1 MEFQVSA
8 RKWRPQKFSE
18 LIGQEHIVRTL
29 HNAIEMDRVA
39 HAYLFSG
46 TRGVG
51 KTTTARLLAKALNC
65 TEGPTAEPCDQCN
78 FCIEIRD
85 GISVDVME
93 IDGASNNGVGEVR
106 DLIDNIQYSTSAC
119 RFKVYIIDEV
129 HMLSKNAFN
138 ALLKTLEEPPPQV
151 VFIFATT
158 ELTKIPETI
167 LSRCQCFEFKP
178 LTHQQIIDQLQAICK
193 HDGITI
199 DPHSLEEI
207 AKNGAGSM
215 RDAQSLLDQVI
226 AFCGKEIDP
235 GAVEAVLGIV
245 GQNALAAFVDC
256 IQQRDAAGLLQQ
268 VSEVIVHGK
277 DLGYF
282 CRDLIEYL
290 RNLMLV
296 KVAGNAETLLSGQTT
311 HWDTLKKQAAS
322 FQPDELQQMFQVL
335 SKAEMEMKRSSLP
348 QIVFEMAVLRLTDV
362 RPMQEIDALID
373 KINRMEA
380 PAPAKTSAPLP
391 GRGDTPPIKKAAPA
405 PAQSVPKRDEPVEP
419 PNAPSDHGRQSTV
432 SETSSGASPA
442 PPSSEGVWQKIR
454 AAAGTIKRPLGTYL
468 DNCQL
473 TALDAKEMRLSFPDP
488 YTMGLV
494 EKDENFEALK
504 EAVAEV
510 CGKPDMKIKLQLG
523 KTPSAPAVDV
533 PDPPEPEEPKGKSHK
548 KKGSSSEEEVLK
560 DALDIFGGIVI
571 R

>member
-1 MEFQVSA
+1 
-8 RKWRPQKFSE
+8 
-18 LIGQEHIVRTL
+18 
-29 HNAIEMDRVA
+29 
-39 HAYLFSG
+39 
-46 TRGVG
+46 
-51 KTTTARLLAKALNC
+51 
-65 TEGPTAEPCDQCN
+65 
-78 FCIEIRD
+78 
-85 GISVDVME
+85 ME

-119 RFKVYIIDEV
+119 RFKVYIIDEI
-129 HMLSKNAFN
+129 HMLSKAAFN
-138 ALLKTLEEPPPQV
+138 ALLKTLEEPPPKV

-178 LTHQQIIDQLQAICK
+178 LTLQQIIDQLKAICE
-193 HDGITI
+193 HDGIQI
-199 DPHSLEEI
+199 DPHNLEEI

-245 GQNALAAFVDC
+245 GQNALANFVDC
-256 IQQRDAAGLLQQ
+256 VMQRDAAGLLQQ
-268 VSEVIVHGK
+268 VSEVVAHGK

-296 KVAGNAETLLSGQTT
+296 KVAGNAESLLSGQTA
-311 HWDTLKKQAAS
+311 HLDTLKKQAAS
-322 FQPDELQQMFQVL
+322 FEPDELQQMFQVL

-348 QIVFEMAVLRLTDV
+348 QILFEMAVLRLTDV

-373 KINRMEA
+373 KINSMEGSSATGGGA
-380 PAPAKTSAPLP
+380 PSPVRGEASSA
-391 GRGDTPPIKKAAPA
+391 KKAPPA
-405 PAQSVPKRDEPVEP
+405 PAQSAPKRDEPVDP
-419 PNAPSDHGRQSTV
+419 PNVPGDRRQASTV
-432 SETSSGASPA
+432 NEICSGASPV
-442 PPSSEGVWQKIR
+442 PSSSEVLQKIR
-454 AAAGTIKRPLGTYL
+454 SAAGAIKRSLGTYL

-473 TALDAKEMRLSFPDP
+473 TALDAKEMRLSFSDP

-494 EKDENFEALK
+494 EKEENFEALK

-510 CGKPDMKIKLQLG
+510 CGEPELKITLQLG
-523 KTPSAPAVDV
+523 TTTAAPATDT
-533 PDPPEPEEPKGKSHK
+533 PAPPEPEQPKGK
-548 KKGSSSEEEVLK
+548 GSAKRGSATEEEILK
-560 DALDIFGGIVI
+560 DALDVFGGIVI

>member
-1 MEFQVSA
+1 MDFQVSA

-29 HNAIEMDRVA
+29 HNAIGMDRVA

-65 TEGPTAEPCDQCN
+65 VEGPTPEPCDKCN

-119 RFKVYIIDEV
+119 RFKVYIIDEI
-129 HMLSKNAFN
+129 HMLSKAAFN
-138 ALLKTLEEPPPQV
+138 ALLKTLEEPPPKV

-178 LTHQQIIDQLQAICK
+178 LTHLQIINQLKAICGN
-193 HDGITI
+193 DGIQI
-199 DPHSLEEI
+199 DPQSLEEI

-226 AFCGKEIDP
+226 AFCGKEIDA

-245 GQNALAAFVDC
+245 GQNALASFIDC
-256 IQQRDAAGLLQQ
+256 VMHRDAAGLLQQ
-268 VSEVIVHGK
+268 VSEVITHGK

-296 KVAGNAETLLSGQTT
+296 KVAGNAESLLSGQTT
-311 HWDTLKKQAAS
+311 HLEILKNQADS

-348 QIVFEMAVLRLTDV
+348 QILFEMAVLRLTDV
-362 RPMQEIDALID
+362 RPLQEIDALID
-373 KINRMEA
+373 KINRMGG
-380 PAPAKTSAPLP
+380 PFP
-391 GRGDTPPIKKAAPA
+391 GKA
-405 PAQSVPKRDEPVEP
+405 
-419 PNAPSDHGRQSTV
+419 
-432 SETSSGASPA
+432 
-442 PPSSEGVWQKIR
+442 
-454 AAAGTIKRPLGTYL
+454 
-468 DNCQL
+468 
-473 TALDAKEMRLSFPDP
+473 
-488 YTMGLV
+488 
-494 EKDENFEALK
+494 
-504 EAVAEV
+504 
-510 CGKPDMKIKLQLG
+510 
-523 KTPSAPAVDV
+523 
-533 PDPPEPEEPKGKSHK
+533 
-548 KKGSSSEEEVLK
+548 
-560 DALDIFGGIVI
+560 
-571 R
+571 

>member
-65 TEGPTAEPCDQCN
+65 EQGPTPEPCDQCN
-78 FCIEIRD
+78 FCKEIRE
-85 GISVDVME
+85 GYSVDVLE
-93 IDGASNNGVGEVR
+93 IDGASNTGVNEVR
-106 DLIDNIQYSTSAC
+106 ELIDNVQYSTSAC
-119 RFKVYIIDEV
+119 RFKIYIIDEV

-158 ELTKIPETI
+158 ELIKIPETI

-178 LTHQQIIDQLQAICK
+178 LTQQQIIGQLKAICE
-193 HDGITI
+193 HDGIRI

-226 AFCGKEIDP
+226 AFCGQEIEP
-235 GAVEAVLGIV
+235 GAVESVLGVV
-245 GQNALAAFVDC
+245 GQNALSTFIDC
-256 IQQRDAAGLLQQ
+256 VLQKDAAGLLQQ
-268 VSEVIVHGK
+268 VKEVIEHGK

-296 KVAGNAETLLSGQTT
+296 KVAANAESLLSGQAA
-311 HWDTLKKQAAS
+311 HLDTLKKQAAS
-322 FQPDELQQMFQVL
+322 FGTDELQQMFHVL
-335 SKAEMEMKRSSLP
+335 SKAEMEMKRSSQP
-348 QIVFEMAVLRLTDV
+348 QMLFEMAVLRLTEV
-362 RPMQEIDALID
+362 RPLQEIDALID
-373 KINRMEA
+373 QINRMEGPSPVRGA
-380 PAPAKTSAPLP
+380 TPAARKAEAAPPQPAP
-391 GRGDTPPIKKAAPA
+391 RRQD
-405 PAQSVPKRDEPVEP
+405 PVEP
-419 PNAPSDHGRQSTV
+419 ADPPPPPVAEHNA
-432 SETSSGASPA
+432 
-442 PPSSEGVWQKIR
+442 WQKIR
-454 AAAGTIKRPLGTYL
+454 SAAGALKRPLGTYL
-468 DNCQL
+468 DNCRL
-473 TALDAKEMRLSFPDP
+473 TVLDGKEMRLSFPDP
-488 YTMGLV
+488 YTMDLV
-494 EKDENFEALK
+494 AKEENFEALK

-510 CGKPDMKIKLQLG
+510 CGQPDIKIKLQLAS
-523 KTPSAPAVDV
+523 SAPAANA
-533 PDPPEPEEPKGKSHK
+533 PAAAEPEPPTSQVDA
-548 KKGSSSEEEVLK
+548 KKGSASEEEILK
-560 DALDIFGGIVI
+560 DALDVFGGIVI

>member
-65 TEGPTAEPCDQCN
+65 EQGPTPEPCDQCN
-78 FCIEIRD
+78 FCREIRD
-85 GISVDVME
+85 GYSVDVLE
-93 IDGASNNGVGEVR
+93 IDGASNRGINEVR
-106 DLIDNIQYSTSAC
+106 DLIENVQYSTSAC
-119 RFKVYIIDEV
+119 RFKIYIIDEV
-129 HMLSKNAFN
+129 HMLTKEAFN

-158 ELTKIPETI
+158 ELIKIPETI

-178 LTHQQIIDQLQAICK
+178 LTQQQIIGQLKAICE
-193 HDGITI
+193 HDGIRI

-226 AFCGKEIDP
+226 AFCGTEIEP
-235 GAVEAVLGIV
+235 GAVESVLGVV
-245 GQNALAAFVDC
+245 GQDALASFVDC
-256 IQQRDAAGLLQQ
+256 VIQKDAAGLLEQ
-268 VSEVIVHGK
+268 VKEVIEHGK

-296 KVAGNAETLLSGQTT
+296 KVAANAESLLSGQTI
-311 HWDTLKKQAAS
+311 HLDTLKKQAAS
-322 FQPDELQQMFQVL
+322 FEADELHQMFQVL
-335 SKAEMEMKRSSLP
+335 SKAEMEMKRSSRP
-348 QIVFEMAVLRLTDV
+348 QMLFEMAVLRLTEV
-362 RPMQEIDALID
+362 RPLREIDRLID
-373 KINRMEA
+373 QINRMEESS
-380 PAPAKTSAPLP
+380 PV
-391 GRGDTPPIKKAAPA
+391 RGAAPA
-405 PAQSVPKRDEPVEP
+405 ARKAEAAPAQPAPRRQDPVEP
-419 PNAPSDHGRQSTV
+419 AD
-432 SETSSGASPA
+432 
-442 PPSSEGVWQKIR
+442 PPPPPDAENNTWQKIR
-454 AAAGTIKRPLGTYL
+454 SAAGALKRPLGTYL
-468 DNCQL
+468 DNCRL
-473 TALDAKEMRLSFPDP
+473 TALDGKEMHLSFPDP
-488 YTMGLV
+488 YTLGLV
-494 EKDENFEALK
+494 EKEENFAALK
-504 EAVAEV
+504 AAVAEV
-510 CGKPDMKIKLQLG
+510 CGQPDIKIKLELAS
-523 KTPSAPAVDV
+523 SAPAAA
-533 PDPPEPEEPKGKSHK
+533 EPEQSTSKGSG
-548 KKGSSSEEEVLK
+548 KKGSASEKEILK
-560 DALDIFGGIVI
+560 DALDVFGGIVI

>member
-1 MEFQVSA
+1 MDFQVSA

-65 TEGPTAEPCDQCN
+65 EQGPTPEPCDQCN
-78 FCIEIRD
+78 FCKEIRD

-129 HMLSKNAFN
+129 HMLSKAAFN
-138 ALLKTLEEPPPQV
+138 ALLKTLEEPPPKV

-178 LTHQQIIDQLQAICK
+178 LTHQQIIDQLKAICEN
-193 HDGITI
+193 DGIQI

-245 GQNALAAFVDC
+245 GQNALVAFIDC
-256 IQQRDAAGLLQQ
+256 VMQRDGAGLLQQ
-268 VSEVIVHGK
+268 VSEVIAHGK

-296 KVAGNAETLLSGQTT
+296 KVAGNAESLLSGQTT
-311 HWDTLKKQAAS
+311 HLDTLKKQAAS

-348 QIVFEMAVLRLTDV
+348 QILFEMAVLRLTDV
-362 RPMQEIDALID
+362 RPLQEIDALID
-373 KINRMEA
+373 KINRMEGPS
-380 PAPAKTSAPLP
+380 PAGSSAPLP
-391 GRGDTPPIKKAAPA
+391 VRGETSPAKKAPPA
-405 PAQSVPKRDEPVEP
+405 PAQSAPKRDEPVDP
-419 PNAPSDHGRQSTV
+419 PNVPGDRRQASTV
-432 SETSSGASPA
+432 NQL
-442 PPSSEGVWQKIR
+442 PPSSEGAWQKIR
-454 AAAGTIKRPLGTYL
+454 SAAGAIKRPLGTYL

-494 EKDENFEALK
+494 EKEDNFEALQ
-504 EAVAEV
+504 EAVTQV
-510 CGKPDMKIKLQLG
+510 CGQPELKITLQLR
-523 KTPSAPAVDV
+523 TTASAESAPEA
-533 PDPPEPEEPKGKSHK
+533 PEPEQPKGKGPGK
-548 KKGSSSEEEVLK
+548 KASASEEEILK
-560 DALDIFGGIVI
+560 DALDVFGGIVI

>member
-1 MEFQVSA
+1 MDFQVSA

-29 HNAIEMDRVA
+29 HNAIGMDRVA

-65 TEGPTAEPCDQCN
+65 VEGPTAEPCDQCN
-78 FCIEIRD
+78 FCKEIRD

-119 RFKVYIIDEV
+119 RFKVYIIDEI
-129 HMLSKNAFN
+129 HMLSKAAFN
-138 ALLKTLEEPPPQV
+138 ALLKTLEEPPAQV

-178 LTHQQIIDQLQAICK
+178 LTHQQIINQLKAICEN
-193 HDGITI
+193 DGIQI
-199 DPHSLEEI
+199 DPQSLEEI

-226 AFCGKEIDP
+226 AFCGKEIDA
-235 GAVEAVLGIV
+235 GAVESVLGIV
-245 GQNALAAFVDC
+245 GQSALANFVDC
-256 IQQRDAAGLLQQ
+256 VIQKDSAGLLQQ
-268 VSEVIVHGK
+268 VSEVIAHGK

-296 KVAGNAETLLSGQTT
+296 KVAGNAESLLSGQTT
-311 HWDTLKKQAAS
+311 HLDTLKKQAAS
-322 FQPDELQQMFQVL
+322 FQSDELQQMFQVL

-348 QIVFEMAVLRLTDV
+348 QILFEMAVLRLADV

-373 KINRMEA
+373 KINRMEG
-380 PAPAKTSAPLP
+380 PSSAKTSAPLP
-391 GRGDTPPIKKAAPA
+391 ERGDTLPIKKSAPA
-405 PAQSVPKRDEPVEP
+405 PAQPAPKRDQPVDS
-419 PNAPSDHGRQSTV
+419 PNAPEDRRQASTV
-432 SETSSGASPA
+432 NPLSSSSQGAW
-442 PPSSEGVWQKIR
+442 EQIR
-454 AAAGTIKRPLGTYL
+454 SAAGAIKRPLGTYL
-468 DNCQL
+468 DNCQM
-473 TALDAKEMRLSFPDP
+473 TALDKQEMRLSFPDP

-494 EKDENFEALK
+494 EKEENFEALQ
-504 EAVAEV
+504 EAVAKV
-510 CGKPDMKIKLQLG
+510 CRNPEMKIILQLG
-523 KTPSAPAVDV
+523 QAPSAVTVDA
-533 PDPPEPEEPKGKSHK
+533 PDPVGPEAPKSKASS
-548 KKGSSSEEEVLK
+548 KKGSASEEEILK
-560 DALDIFGGIVI
+560 DALDVFGGIVI

>member
-65 TEGPTAEPCDQCN
+65 EQGPTPEPCDQCN
-78 FCIEIRD
+78 FCKEIRD
-85 GISVDVME
+85 GYSVDVLE
-93 IDGASNNGVGEVR
+93 IDGASNRGINEVR
-106 DLIDNIQYSTSAC
+106 DLIENVQYSTSAC
-119 RFKVYIIDEV
+119 RFKIYIIDEV
-129 HMLSKNAFN
+129 HMLTKEAFN

-158 ELTKIPETI
+158 ELIKIPETI

-178 LTHQQIIDQLQAICK
+178 LTQQQIIGQLKAICE
-193 HDGITI
+193 HDGIRI

-226 AFCGKEIDP
+226 AFCGTEIEP
-235 GAVEAVLGIV
+235 GAVESVLGVV
-245 GQNALAAFVDC
+245 GQDALASFVDC
-256 IQQRDAAGLLQQ
+256 VIQKDAAGLLEQ
-268 VSEVIVHGK
+268 VKEVIEHGK

-296 KVAGNAETLLSGQTT
+296 KVAANAESLLSGQTI
-311 HWDTLKKQAAS
+311 HLDTLKKQVAS
-322 FQPDELQQMFQVL
+322 FEADELHQMFQVL
-335 SKAEMEMKRSSLP
+335 SKAEMEMKRSSRP
-348 QIVFEMAVLRLTDV
+348 QMLFEMAVLRLTEV
-362 RPMQEIDALID
+362 RPLQEIDRLID
-373 KINRMEA
+373 QINRMEE
-380 PAPAKTSAPLP
+380 PSPVQ
-391 GRGDTPPIKKAAPA
+391 DAAPA
-405 PAQSVPKRDEPVEP
+405 ARKAEAAPAQPAPRRQDPVEP
-419 PNAPSDHGRQSTV
+419 AD
-432 SETSSGASPA
+432 
-442 PPSSEGVWQKIR
+442 PPPPPDTENNTWQKIR
-454 AAAGTIKRPLGTYL
+454 SAAGAIKRPLGTYL
-468 DNCQL
+468 DNCRL
-473 TALDAKEMRLSFPDP
+473 TALDGKEMHLSFPDP
-488 YTMGLV
+488 YTLGLV
-494 EKDENFEALK
+494 EKEENFAALK
-504 EAVAEV
+504 TAVAEV
-510 CGKPDMKIKLQLG
+510 CGQPDIKIKLELAS
-523 KTPSAPAVDV
+523 SAPAAA
-533 PDPPEPEEPKGKSHK
+533 EPEQPTSKGSG
-548 KKGSSSEEEVLK
+548 KKGSASEEEILK
-560 DALDIFGGIVI
+560 DALDVFGGIVI

>member
-29 HNAIEMDRVA
+29 HNAIKMDRVA

-65 TEGPTAEPCDQCN
+65 EQGPTPEPCDQCN
-78 FCIEIRD
+78 FCKEIRD
-85 GISVDVME
+85 GYSVDVLE
-93 IDGASNNGVGEVR
+93 IDGASNRGINEVR
-106 DLIDNIQYSTSAC
+106 DLIENVQYSTSAC
-119 RFKVYIIDEV
+119 RFKIYIIDEV
-129 HMLSKNAFN
+129 HMLTKEAFN

-158 ELTKIPETI
+158 ELIKIPETI

-178 LTHQQIIDQLQAICK
+178 LTQQQIIGQLKAICE

-226 AFCGKEIDP
+226 AFCGTEIEP
-235 GAVEAVLGIV
+235 GAVESVLGVV
-245 GQNALAAFVDC
+245 GQDALATFVDC
-256 IQQRDAAGLLQQ
+256 VIQKDAAGLLEQ
-268 VSEVIVHGK
+268 VKEVIEHGK

-296 KVAGNAETLLSGQTT
+296 KVAANAESLLSGQTI
-311 HWDTLKKQAAS
+311 HLDTLKKQVAS
-322 FQPDELQQMFQVL
+322 FEADELHQMFQVL
-335 SKAEMEMKRSSLP
+335 SKAEMEMKRSSRP
-348 QIVFEMAVLRLTDV
+348 QMLFEMAVLRLTEV
-362 RPMQEIDALID
+362 RPLQEIDALID
-373 KINRMEA
+373 QINRMEEPSPVRDA
-380 PAPAKTSAPLP
+380 ASAA
-391 GRGDTPPIKKAAPA
+391 RKAEAAPA
-405 PAQSVPKRDEPVEP
+405 QPASRRQDPVEP
-419 PNAPSDHGRQSTV
+419 AD
-432 SETSSGASPA
+432 
-442 PPSSEGVWQKIR
+442 PPPPPDTENNTWQKIR
-454 AAAGTIKRPLGTYL
+454 STAGAIKRPLGTYL
-468 DNCQL
+468 DNCRL
-473 TALDAKEMRLSFPDP
+473 TALDGKEMHLSFPDP
-488 YTMGLV
+488 YTLGRV
-494 EKDENFEALK
+494 EKEENFAALK

-510 CGKPDMKIKLQLG
+510 CGQPDIKIKLELAS
-523 KTPSAPAVDV
+523 SAPAAA
-533 PDPPEPEEPKGKSHK
+533 EPEQPTSKGSG
-548 KKGSSSEEEVLK
+548 KKGSASEEEILK
-560 DALDIFGGIVI
+560 DALDVFGGIVI

>member
-65 TEGPTAEPCDQCN
+65 TEGPTAEPCDKCN

>member
-1 MEFQVSA
+1 MDFQVSA

-29 HNAIEMDRVA
+29 HNAIGMDRVA

-65 TEGPTAEPCDQCN
+65 AEGPTPEPCDQCN
-78 FCIEIRD
+78 FCKEIRD

-93 IDGASNNGVGEVR
+93 IDGASNNGVAEVR

-158 ELTKIPETI
+158 ELIKIPETI

-178 LTHQQIIDQLQAICK
+178 LTLQQITDQLKAICE
-193 HDGITI
+193 HDGIQI
-199 DPHSLEEI
+199 DQHNLEEI

-245 GQNALAAFVDC
+245 GQNALANFIDC
-256 IQQRDAAGLLQQ
+256 VMQRDAAGLLQQ
-268 VSEVIVHGK
+268 VSEVIAHGK

-296 KVAGNAETLLSGQTT
+296 KVAGNAESLLSGQTT
-311 HWDTLKKQAAS
+311 HLDTLKKQAAS
-322 FQPDELQQMFQVL
+322 FEPDELHQMFQVL
-335 SKAEMEMKRSSLP
+335 STVEMEMKRSSLP
-348 QIVFEMAVLRLTDV
+348 QILFEMAVLRLTDV

-373 KINRMEA
+373 KINTMEG
-380 PAPAKTSAPLP
+380 PSPEKTSAPQ
-391 GRGDTPPIKKAAPA
+391 RGEGQSAIKAAPA
-405 PAQSVPKRDEPVEP
+405 PAQSAPKRDEPVD
-419 PNAPSDHGRQSTV
+419 PSNVPGDRRQPSTV
-432 SETSSGASPA
+432 NPLP
-442 PPSSEGVWQKIR
+442 PPSEGAWQKIR
-454 AAAGTIKRPLGTYL
+454 SAAGAIKRPLGTYL

-494 EKDENFEALK
+494 EKEENFEALQ

-510 CGKPDMKIKLQLG
+510 CGKPDIKIKLQLG
-523 KTPSAPAVDV
+523 TTPSAPGADA
-533 PDPPEPEEPKGKSHK
+533 PDSGKPEQPKGKGPG
-548 KKGSSSEEEVLK
+548 KKGSASEEEILK

>member
-1 MEFQVSA
+1 
-8 RKWRPQKFSE
+8 
-18 LIGQEHIVRTL
+18 
-29 HNAIEMDRVA
+29 MDRVA

-65 TEGPTAEPCDQCN
+65 VEGPTAEPCDQCN

-119 RFKVYIIDEV
+119 RFKVYIIDEI
-129 HMLSKNAFN
+129 HMLSKAAFN
-138 ALLKTLEEPPPQV
+138 ALLKTLEEPPPKV

-178 LTHQQIIDQLQAICK
+178 LTHQQIINQLKAICEN
-193 HDGITI
+193 DGIQI

-245 GQNALAAFVDC
+245 GHNALATFVDC
-256 IQQRDAAGLLQQ
+256 VMQRDAAGLLQQ
-268 VSEVIVHGK
+268 VSEVIAHGK

-311 HWDTLKKQAAS
+311 HLDTLKKQATS

-348 QIVFEMAVLRLTDV
+348 QILFEMAVLRLTDV
-362 RPMQEIDALID
+362 RPLQEIDALID
-373 KINRMEA
+373 KINHMEG
-380 PAPAKTSAPLP
+380 PSPAKTNAPLP
-391 GRGDTPPIKKAAPA
+391 ERGESSLARKAAPE
-405 PAQSVPKRDEPVEP
+405 PAQPAPKRQEPIEPSDPAPSVP
-419 PNAPSDHGRQSTV
+419 Q
-432 SETSSGASPA
+432 PA
-442 PPSSEGVWQKIR
+442 ANDNLWQKIR
-454 AAAGTIKRPLGTYL
+454 TAAGSIKRPLGTYL
-468 DNCQL
+468 DNCQM
-473 TALDAKEMRLSFPDP
+473 TVFDAKEIRLNFPDP

-494 EKDENFEALK
+494 EKEENFEALQ
-504 EAVAEV
+504 EAVAQV
-510 CGKPDMKIKLQLG
+510 CGKTDMKIILQMG
-523 KTPSAPAVDV
+523 KAAAAPATEA
-533 PDPPEPEEPKGKSHK
+533 PEPAASEPSKGKSTG
-548 KKGSSSEEEVLK
+548 KKGSASEEEILK
-560 DALDIFGGIVI
+560 DALDVFGGIVI

>member
-29 HNAIEMDRVA
+29 HNAIGMDRVA

-65 TEGPTAEPCDQCN
+65 TEGPTPEPCDQCD
-78 FCIEIRD
+78 FCKEIRD

-119 RFKVYIIDEV
+119 RFKVYIIDEI
-129 HMLSKNAFN
+129 HMLSKAAFN
-138 ALLKTLEEPPPQV
+138 ALLKTLEEPPSQV

-178 LTHQQIIDQLQAICK
+178 LTHQQIIDQLKAICEN
-193 HDGITI
+193 DGIQI

-235 GAVEAVLGIV
+235 GAVESVLGIV
-245 GQNALAAFVDC
+245 GQNALATFVDFV
-256 IQQRDAAGLLQQ
+256 IQRDGAGLLQQ
-268 VSEVIVHGK
+268 VAEVIAHGK

-296 KVAGNAETLLSGQTT
+296 KVAGNAESLLSGQTT
-311 HWDTLKKQAAS
+311 HLDTLKKQAAS

-348 QIVFEMAVLRLTDV
+348 QILFEMAVLRLTDV
-362 RPMQEIDALID
+362 RPMQEIDALIG
-373 KINRMEA
+373 KINRMEVPSPSGRSA
-380 PAPAKTSAPLP
+380 PPIPGAAQTAQKAAPVQPAPAK
-391 GRGDTPPIKKAAPA
+391 
-405 PAQSVPKRDEPVEP
+405 RDPVELSDL
-419 PNAPSDHGRQSTV
+419 PNAPGDRGQVSTANPL
-432 SETSSGASPA
+432 SSSV
-442 PPSSEGVWQKIR
+442 EGTWQKIR
-454 AAAGTIKRPLGTYL
+454 STAGTIKRPLGTYL

-473 TALDAKEMRLSFPDP
+473 TALDAKEIRLSFPDP

-494 EKDENFEALK
+494 EKEENFEALQK
-504 EAVAEV
+504 AVAEV
-510 CGKPDMKIKLQLG
+510 CGNPELKITLQLG
-523 KTPSAPAVDV
+523 QASSAPAASV
-533 PDPPEPEEPKGKSHK
+533 PEPPEEDRPRG
-548 KKGSSSEEEVLK
+548 KGSGKKASASEDEVMR
-560 DALDIFGGIVI
+560 DALDVFGGKVI

>member
-1 MEFQVSA
+1 MDFQVSA

-29 HNAIEMDRVA
+29 HNAIGMDRVA

-65 TEGPTAEPCDQCN
+65 VEGPTAEPCDQCD
-78 FCIEIRD
+78 FCKEIRD

-119 RFKVYIIDEV
+119 RFKVYIIDEI
-129 HMLSKNAFN
+129 HMLSKAAFN
-138 ALLKTLEEPPPQV
+138 ALLKTLEEPPPKV

-178 LTHQQIIDQLQAICK
+178 LTHQQIINQLKSICDNDDIK
-193 HDGITI
+193 I

-226 AFCGKEIDP
+226 AFCGKEIDA

-245 GQNALAAFVDC
+245 GQSALATFVDC
-256 IQQRDAAGLLQQ
+256 VLQKDAAGLLQK
-268 VSEVIVHGK
+268 VSEVVVHGK

-296 KVAGNAETLLSGQTT
+296 KVAGDAEALLSGQTT
-311 HWDTLKKQAAS
+311 HLETLKKQADS

-348 QIVFEMAVLRLTDV
+348 QILFEMAVLRLTDV

-373 KINRMEA
+373 KINRMEG
-380 PAPAKTSAPLP
+380 PSPEKPSAPLP
-391 GRGDTPPIKKAAPA
+391 VRGESSSSAGKAAPE
-405 PAQSVPKRDEPVEP
+405 PAQSAPKRDEPVDLS
-419 PNAPSDHGRQSTV
+419 NAPGDPQGSTV
-432 SETSSGASPA
+432 KPSS
-442 PPSSEGVWQKIR
+442 PSSEGAWKNIR
-454 AAAGTIKRPLGTYL
+454 AAAGSLKRSLGTYL

-473 TALDAKEMRLSFPDP
+473 TAFDGKEMRLNFLDEF
-488 YTMGLV
+488 TMGQM
-494 EKDENFEALK
+494 EKEENVEALK
-504 EAVAEV
+504 EAVAQV
-510 CGKPDMKIKLQLG
+510 CGKSDIKIKLQLG
-523 KTPSAPAVDV
+523 NPSSVPTEATPAA
-533 PDPPEPEEPKGKSHK
+533 PEPAQTKTSG
-548 KKGSSSEEEVLK
+548 KKGSASEDEILK
-560 DALDIFGGIVI
+560 DALDVFGGTVI